1 MIKFKIMKPFKN
13 ILLLMLLAMVLSCAS
28 SKNMATQLPME
39 LGTVYFQESSDYESK
54 ENLGITIFV
63 PVIANVNNLKFDSI
77 YFRGQQA
84 SLKFDKNVFV
94 GQFKPLDDYK
104 ADLIMSNEP
113 YAEYGNKVP
122 RIATKRNLEL
132 GSYEALVSYIDGN
145 KTNYFKISN
154 IIKREL

>member
-1 MIKFKIMKPFKN
+1 MKPFKN
-13 ILLLMLLAMVLSCAS
+13 IVLLMLLAMVLSCAS
-28 SKNMATQLPME
+28 SKNIDNKLPME
-39 LGTVYFQESSDYESK
+39 LGTVYFQESSDDESK

-63 PVIANVNNLKFDSI
+63 PVIANVNNLKLDSI

-122 RIATKRNLEL
+122 RIPSKRSLEL
-132 GSYEALVSYIDGN
+132 GKHEALVSYVEGN

-154 IIKREL
+154 IIKKEL